1 MGLALELRARGHD
14 VLIVTSEF
22 YRAKIEGAGLAFRP
36 LRPHFS
42 PDDPQIVAT
51 VMRSRR
57 GPEVLIRDLM
67 LPHLREMYSDLFE
80 ATAGADYLISGEVVM
95 ATPLVAEKR
104 GLRWAAA
111 ILAPF
116 SFFSVHDPVVV
127 PMLPFGGALAR
138 APASA
143 QRLVLAVAKR
153 LTAHWL
159 EPIRALRRE
168 LGLRPHVQPLLGDR
182 FSPTLN
188 LALFGPDLGT
198 PQSDWPRN
206 TRQTGFVFYDEIGA
220 ATPADAVRT
229 DPASGDRR
237 LEAFL
242 AAGEPPIVF
251 TLGSAAVLAAGDFF
265 EEAARAARQLG
276 RRALLVMGGNPVPT
290 APTDELFAVD
300 YAPYSQVFSR
310 AAAVVHQG
318 GAGTTGQALRAG
330 VPQLI
335 VPYGFD
341 QPDNAARIVRAGIG
355 LTLSRRRLRAGR
367 IAAALRN
374 LLDNASY
381 AARARTAAERLAASR
396 GAALACDAIEQ
407 DLGTTAAR
415 DPRTA

>member
-22 YRAKIEGAGLAFRP
+22 YRAKIEGVGLAFRP
-36 LRPHFS
+36 LRPQLS
-42 PDDPQIVAT
+42 PDDPQIVAR
-51 VMRSRR
+51 VMRSPR

-67 LPHLREMYSDLFE
+67 LPHLREMYSDLLE
-80 ATAGADYLISGEVVM
+80 ATAGADYLICGEVVM
-95 ATPLVAEKR
+95 AAPLVAEKR

-116 SFFSVHDPVVV
+116 SFFSIHDPVIV
-127 PMLPFGGALAR
+127 PILPFGAALAR
-138 APASA
+138 APAPA
-143 QRLVLAVAKR
+143 QRFALAIAKR

-168 LGLRPHVQPLLGDR
+168 LGLRPHVQPLLWDR
-182 FSPTLN
+182 FSPSLN

-206 TRQTGFVFYDEIGA
+206 TRQTGFVFYDE
-220 ATPADAVRT
+220 PAEAVRGESARG
-229 DPASGDRR
+229 DPQ

-276 RRALLVMGGNPVPT
+276 RRALLIMGENPAPT
-290 APTDELFAVD
+290 APTDGLFAID
-300 YAPYSQVFSR
+300 YAPYSQVFSK
-310 AAAVVHQG
+310 AAVVVHQG

-355 LTLSRRRLRAGR
+355 LTLSRKRLRAER

-374 LLDNASY
+374 LLDNAGY
-381 AARARTAAERLAASR
+381 AERARLAAGRLAASR
-396 GAALACDAIEQ
+396 GAVLACDAIEQ
-407 DLGTTAAR
+407 DMETTAAR
-415 DPRTA
+415 DPRSA